1 MTTTGLLLA
10 AGGGR
15 RMGRPKALVEGW
27 LVRSV
32 EALADCDEV
41 VVVLGAAADEA
52 RALLVAH
59 DVTIVVNPE
68 WSEGMGSSLHAGLAH
83 VLHGEA
89 TRCVLSLVD
98 LPDVGARCRR
108 NGCWRSPTSRAS
120 SPERCTTGGRATP
133 SCSDATTGP
142 ASWRAP
148 PATRERA
155 TTCAAHDVD
164 GVECAD
170 LATGADVDDRDRDPT
185 GGQPGRRT
193 LRDMELTPRRRWRP
207 PSRAPAT
214 SPTTR
219 WPRSC
224 TSPRGCS
231 GRCSSRVSPA
241 PARPRW
247 PRRWRRWRTCR

>member
-32 EALADCDEV
+32 EALAACDDV

-59 DVTIVVNPE
+59 DVTVVVNPE
-68 WSEGMGSSLHAGLAH
+68 WESGMGSSLYAGLAH
-83 VLHGEA
+83 VVHGEA
-89 TRCVLSLVD
+89 SRCLLSLVD
-98 LPDVGARCRR
+98 LPDVGADVVERLLAQPDEP
-108 NGCWRSPTSRAS
+108 GVLARAVYD
-120 SPERCTTGGRATP
+120 GRP
-133 SCSDATTGP
+133 GHPVLLGATTGP

-148 PATRERA
+148 PATRVRGPTSRPTTWSASSARTWPRA
-155 TTCAAHDVD
+155 PTWTPEPIQPEANR
-164 GVECAD
+164 
-170 LATGADVDDRDRDPT
+170 ADVLCAT
-185 GGQPGRRT
+185 WSS
-193 LRDMELTPRRRWRP
+193 TPRRRWRP
-207 PSRAPAT
+207 PSRAPVT

-247 PRRWRRWRTCR
+247 RRRWPRWRTCR